1 MTLEQ
6 AQEVKDILK
15 TIHDHIPATHVDRI
29 FHYYKSYVN
38 PDANKPCTCSPKD
51 WNRMLIEL
59 KDKVENTLNQVTAN
73 EAVSHIEE
81 NESGWDTLS
90 TTATDTG
97 SEVRKRG
104 RRANG
109 ANKN

>member
-59 KDKVENTLNQVTAN
+59 KDKVEVTLTSYEQTENQPEEVT
-73 EAVSHIEE
+73 S
-81 NESGWDTLS
+81 S
-90 TTATDTG
+90 
-97 SEVRKRG
+97 KRG
-104 RRANG
+104 RKKG
-109 ANKN
+109 TTGTI

>member
-59 KDKVENTLNQVTAN
+59 KDKVEVTLTSYEQTENQPEEVT
-73 EAVSHIEE
+73 SP
-81 NESGWDTLS
+81 
-90 TTATDTG
+90 
-97 SEVRKRG
+97 KRG
-104 RRANG
+104 RKKG
-109 ANKN
+109 TTGTI

>member
-6 AQEVKDILK
+6 AQEVKDILI

-38 PDANKPCTCSPKD
+38 LDANKPCTCSPKD

-59 KDKVENTLNQVTAN
+59 KDKVEVTLTSYEQTENQPEEVT
-73 EAVSHIEE
+73 SP
-81 NESGWDTLS
+81 
-90 TTATDTG
+90 
-97 SEVRKRG
+97 KRG
-104 RRANG
+104 RKKG
-109 ANKN
+109 TTGTI